1 MSGCQDLPSP
11 ILLAS
16 QTLDCIVRD
25 IPSSASALGTCSL
38 PGEQGVRM
46 GMPPPSTQEPLS

>member
-16 QTLDCIVRD
+16 QTWDCIVCG